1 MPSSIQDIIDAA
13 VEEKPQEVASHFNDV
28 LGQKVLDALDARKK
42 QLAQSMFSNSNDDQ
56 ETETEVEAQDQQE
69 PEQEIEAQ
77 DAETED
83 TESTEEDDTT
93 KEG

>member
-13 VEEKPQEVASHFNDV
+13 VEEKPQEVSSHFNDV
-28 LGQKVLDALDARKK
+28 LGQKVLDALDARKN
-42 QLAQSMFSNSNDDQ
+42 QLSQSMFNSNED
-56 ETETEVEAQDQQE
+56 EPEVEASNEQE